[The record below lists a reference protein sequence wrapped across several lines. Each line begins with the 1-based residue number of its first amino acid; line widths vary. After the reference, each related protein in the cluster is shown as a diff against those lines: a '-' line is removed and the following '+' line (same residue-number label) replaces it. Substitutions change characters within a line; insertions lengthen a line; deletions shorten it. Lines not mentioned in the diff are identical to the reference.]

1 MADRNRPGFTLVE
14 LLVVIVIISMLIGLL
29 LPAVIGA
36 RARARQTQCS
46 NNQHEIALAMLQYES
61 AKNRLPGY
69 INTRGV
75 NNAIA
80 VADPYAKPYDPTA
93 PPPPPVPRSF
103 QPLSWVVVLLPHL
116 GHENLWEVWREPG
129 RLLHDPPPPDGTG
142 TGKYQRAVIEMPQL
156 VCPSD
161 LRRDAGVLS
170 YVANCGISDLPSS
183 ATDNPVPDDWRPGS
197 GLFYNRI
204 TPNLQTVQSDRIP
217 DGTSQT
223 LMLSENLRATHWN
236 PELDSS
242 GSTNAWTGLVPG
254 ERDWRE
260 AHVGMVWWNPAL
272 IAARYTALPGTD
284 PSWVTKECYRIN
296 RCRDEEPSPLDI
308 LFARPSS
315 RHTEGVVVTYAD
327 GHQDFILDDIDYRVF
342 RQQMIPD
349 G

>member
-1 MADRNRPGFTLVE
+1 MADRKRPGFTLVE

-75 NNAIA
+75 DPRLTPSGTTP
-80 VADPYAKPYDPTA
+80 DPYAKPYDPT
-93 PPPPPVPRSF
+93 VLTGRYF

-116 GHENLWEVWREPG
+116 GREDLWEEWRNPFAQ
-129 RLLHDPPPPDGTG
+129 LTA
-142 TGKYQRAVIEMPQL
+142 KYANGSQEMPQL
-156 VCPSD
+156 ACPSD
-161 LRRDAGVLS
+161 SRRGAGVLS
-170 YVANCGISDLPSS
+170 YVVNCGISDIPDPSS
-183 ATDNPVPDDWRPGS
+183 VDVTNPLPVDGRPAS

-242 GSTNAWTGLVPG
+242 GSTNTWTELVPS

-260 AHVGMVWWNPAL
+260 AHVGMVWWNGAL
-272 IAARYTALPGTD
+272 ISSRYTAISG
-284 PSWVTKECYRIN
+284 SSAAWVSKECYRIN
-296 RCRDEEPSPLDI
+296 NCRDEGPSSLDI

-315 RHTEGVVVTYAD
+315 RHTDGVVVTYAD
-327 GHQDFILDDIDYRVF
+327 GHQDFILEDIEYGVF
-342 RQQMIPD
+342 RQQMSPD